1 MLEGS
6 VLALVRGTF
15 YEALAVH
22 DFEKSNVELKYST
35 FSLFLYCLLEELSE
49 VSKISSLVKVGHNSR
64 VRGI

>member
-1 MLEGS
+1 MLHEILAVFWSKKNLIIGFYREVLEGS

-35 FSLFLYCLLEELSE
+35 FSLFPLLCA
-49 VSKISSLVKVGHNSR
+49 
-64 VRGI
+64 